1 MPNRGTPDKHG
12 PAVRRRRALAVL
24 CALPLLFAGEGVPAD
39 EALLGLLARP
49 GHVLILR
56 HAQAPGFG
64 DPEGFVLEDCAT
76 QRNLSGQGLAQ
87 ARELGARLR
96 AAGIGSARVYSSR
109 WCRCLETAR
118 ELGLGPVIPLPVLD
132 SLFQQAS
139 DLVEERTAALRRFL
153 AELEP
158 GEPVVLVTHQANIRA
173 LTGRGTGSAGGA
185 VLRVD
190 ARGEVE
196 TVGTI

>member
-1 MPNRGTPDKHG
+1 MPNRGTPEAQAL
-12 PAVRRRRALAVL
+12 AVRARGWLVVL
-24 CALPLLFAGEGVPAD
+24 CALPLLFAGKGAVAD
-39 EALLGLLARP
+39 EALPGLLGQP

-56 HAQAPGFG
+56 HALAPGFG
-64 DPEGFVLEDCAT
+64 DPDDFVLEECAT
-76 QRNLSGQGLAQ
+76 QRNLSEQGRVQ
-87 ARELGARLR
+87 ARELGGRLR

-132 SLFQQAS
+132 SLFQRAS
-139 DLVEERTAALRRFL
+139 DVVEERTAVLRRFL

-158 GEPVVLVTHQANIRA
+158 GAPVVLVTHQANIRA

-190 ARGEVE
+190 AHGDVEV
-196 TVGTI
+196 VGAF